1 MNSVESAESAAMN
14 AWNSKVSA
22 GDEVEFTSAGNA
34 SKRVLITSSEA
45 RILGGKACVFLKNEQ
60 SPVLLSNCLPLD
72 QIPIPDTYSGPAEI
86 TFFDAMQ
93 TVIQT
98 KTLEIAMDFTRLK
111 VSVLGLDDLPSQ
123 CVFVK
128 VQRPDGPVYE
138 GGNIGRSPIGHVL
151 FDYR

>member
-1 MNSVESAESAAMN
+1 MNSVESAENAAIN
-14 AWNSKVSA
+14 AWNSKVSV

-34 SKRVLITSSEA
+34 SKRVLRTSSKA
-45 RILGGKACVFLKNEQ
+45 LILGGKACVLLKNEP
-60 SPVLLSNCLPLD
+60 SPAALSNCLPLD

-86 TFFDAMQ
+86 TFFNAMKI
-93 TVIQT
+93 VIQT
-98 KTLEIAMDFTRLK
+98 KTQEISMDFTRLK
-111 VSVLGLDDLPSQ
+111 VSVFGLGDLPSQ
-123 CVFVK
+123 CVSVK